1 MTAVVGRLRR
11 EGSQVVAEFDA
22 PANASRCR
30 GCGASGP
37 VGIEDVDA
45 CPWCDGTP
53 LPASAV
59 RVVRLV
65 PSKAARR
72 ISRGRR

>member
-1 MTAVVGRLRR
+1 MTGVAGKLRR
-11 EGSQVVAEFDA
+11 IGSQVVAEFDE
-22 PANASRCR
+22 PANASHCR

-37 VGIEDVDA
+37 VGVEDVDS

-59 RVVRLV
+59 RIVKLV

-72 ISRGRR
+72 VVRGRR